1 MHSEVLL
8 CKSEKW
14 LLHFVDVYVKI
25 KGTQK
30 EKGKR
35 KEMSFIKNFAKRYIG
50 DRAFYKHVLAVT
62 VPMIIQNTITN
73 LVNLLDNLMVGSLGT
88 EQMSGVAIVNQFVFI
103 FNLAIFGAISGA
115 GIFTAQFNGRGDTD
129 GVRNTMRLKLI
140 ICAIVCAVGT
150 AVFMM
155 AGDGLIN
162 SFLQAE
168 EQSGDIAA
176 TFLAG
181 QDYLK
186 YILVGLIPF
195 ALSQVYASTLRET
208 GETVVPMIAS
218 VVSVVTNFVFNAL
231 LIFGLLG
238 FPALGVVGAAIA
250 TSLSRFAEV
259 IILVIWTHR
268 NKVKCPFAVDLFKSF
283 KIPAALTKQVI
294 VKGAPI
300 LANELFWS
308 MSVTLRN
315 QCYSIKGG
323 DIVPA
328 INIAFTLQNLLS
340 VAYFALSSAIAIIV
354 GNLLGAGKLEEAKD
368 TDRKLLAFSV
378 FCGSVMM
385 VAQIAIAPF
394 FPYLYKTEGSVR
406 ELATFVMICYAIS
419 MPAAALATSTYYTI
433 RSGGRVFITML
444 FDSVY
449 AWVLV
454 MPVVYVLA
462 YFTDIS
468 FYYLL
473 PIMLVVENIK
483 LIPGMMLVNKGIW
496 VRQLKVE

>member
-1 MHSEVLL
+1 MTKER
-8 CKSEKW
+8 EKKKMFKK
-14 LLHFVDVYVKI
+14 LI
-25 KGTQK
+25 
-30 EKGKR
+30 
-35 KEMSFIKNFAKRYIG
+35 KRYVG
-50 DRAFYKHVLAVT
+50 DRAFYKYVLAIT
-62 VPMIIQNTITN
+62 LPMIIQNTITN
-73 LVNLLDNLMVGSLGT
+73 LVNLLDNLMVGALGT
-88 EQMSGVAIVNQFVFI
+88 EQMSGVAIVNQFIFI

-115 GIFTAQFNGRGDTD
+115 GIFTAQFNGRGDTE
-129 GVRNTMRLKLI
+129 GVRNTLRLKLI
-140 ICAIVCAVGT
+140 ICAIVCLLGMT
-150 AVFMM
+150 VFMTS
-155 AGDGLIN
+155 GDFLID
-162 SFLQAE
+162 SFLMAE
-168 EQSGDIAA
+168 EQSGDIAL
-176 TFLAG
+176 TFKSG
-181 QDYLK
+181 QDYLV
-186 YILVGLIPF
+186 YILIGLIPF
-195 ALSQVYASTLRET
+195 AISQVYASTLRET
-208 GETVVPMIAS
+208 GETVVPMVAS
-218 VVSVVTNFVFNAL
+218 VVSVATNFVFNGL

-250 TSLSRFAEV
+250 TSLSRFAE
-259 IILVIWTHR
+259 IAILVIWTHTH
-268 NKVKCPFAVDLFKSF
+268 KEKCPFAVGLFKGF
-283 KIPAALTKQVI
+283 KIPASLTKQVI
-294 VKGAPI
+294 IKGAPI

-378 FCGSVMM
+378 FCGGVMM
-385 VAQIAIAPF
+385 LAQIAIAPF
-394 FPYLYKTEGSVR
+394 FPYLYKTEDSVR
-406 ELATFVMICYAIS
+406 ELATFVLTAYAFS

-473 PIMLVVENIK
+473 PIMLIVENIK
-483 LIPGMMLVNKGIW
+483 LIPGLFLVEKGIW